1 MRDYVK
7 ILKTDLLSKST
18 MQKAQE
24 FAQADNLGLLS
35 TELADIDVAKE
46 VSQIQKNLL
55 TKHGQAVDET
65 KKVNILG
72 KRLAD

>member
-1 MRDYVK
+1 
-7 ILKTDLLSKST
+7 

-24 FAQADNLGLLS
+24 FAQADNLALLS
-35 TELADIDVAKE
+35 TELAEIDVAKE
-46 VSQIQKNLL
+46 VTQIQKNLL